1 MNIYKDIALVEKKN
15 NTILTI
21 GTFDGLHLGHQ
32 KIIEKVI
39 LEAERNNGRSL
50 LITFEPHPRSVVS
63 KDYALKLLTT
73 TKEKIDLMHKTGLEN
88 ILIINFT
95 KDFSDL
101 SAEKFIRDY
110 IVAKIGVSELI
121 IGHDHRLGKDR
132 VGDESKLKELGK
144 IYSFDVLPVN
154 AVKINDEIIN
164 STKIRNALLQG
175 DQEKANTF
183 LGRYYSLSG
192 NVVSGAKRGRSLGF
206 PTANIE
212 LEDNNKL
219 IPANGIYIVEFFVN
233 SQKHYGLMN
242 IGTRPTFEDSLKVVI
257 EVYLYDFDKDI
268 YGEYVSVNILQR
280 LREEV
285 KYPNRE
291 ELIRQMEID
300 KFKGTKIIKGLIN

>member
-1 MNIYKDIALVEKKN
+1 MNVYKDIALIEKKN
-15 NTILTI
+15 KTVVTI

-32 KIIEKVI
+32 RIIEIVKS
-39 LEAERNNGRSL
+39 EAEKNNGRSL

-63 KDYALKLLTT
+63 KDYNLKLLTT
-73 TKEKIDLMHKTGLEN
+73 TKEKIDLMRKTGLEN
-88 ILIINFT
+88 ILVINFT

-101 SAEKFIRDY
+101 SAEEFIREY
-110 IVAKIGVSELI
+110 IVEKIGVSELI

-164 STKIRNALLQG
+164 STKIRNALLKG
-175 DQEKANTF
+175 DLGKANTY

-192 NVVSGAKRGRSLGF
+192 KVVSGAKRGRSLGF
-206 PTANIE
+206 PTANIG

-219 IPANGIYIVEFFVN
+219 IPANGIYIVEFFIA
-233 SQKHYGLMN
+233 SKMYYGLMN
-242 IGTRPTFEDSLKVVI
+242 IGTRPTFEDSQEVVI
-257 EVYLYDFDKDI
+257 EVYLYDFDEDI

-285 KYPNRE
+285 KYPGRE
-291 ELIRQMEID
+291 ELIKQMEID
-300 KFKGTKIIKGLIN
+300 KFNGTKIIQSLIN